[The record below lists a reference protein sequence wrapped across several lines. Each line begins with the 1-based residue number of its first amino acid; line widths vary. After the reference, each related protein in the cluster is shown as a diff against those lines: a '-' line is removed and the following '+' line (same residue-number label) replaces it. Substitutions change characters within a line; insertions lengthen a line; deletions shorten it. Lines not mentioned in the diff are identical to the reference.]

1 MKLFCDSEKYK
12 IYNGSM
18 LDMLEVIEQNS
29 IDSIVCDPPYE
40 LGFMGEKWDSS
51 GIAFQPKTWEKCL
64 KVLKPGGYLLAF
76 GGSRTFHR
84 IAVAIEDAGFE
95 IRDTIMWLYGS
106 GFPKSMNI
114 GLAID
119 KKNGVESKVVGIGK
133 SGEAKTHIRT
143 MKTLTQKGKEVFGG
157 EYEIKKATNEWQG
170 WGTALKPAYEPII
183 VARKPFKTTVAENIM
198 KYGVGGINIDEC
210 RIGETGGV
218 KKINIEPNSGS
229 KNSGFG
235 CNGQLEE
242 LNDGRFPA
250 NVIHDG
256 SEEVIS
262 GFPDTNP
269 AKSHD
274 GDGLPLDTR
283 NMGWGFKR
291 MPSTIEDVG
300 GSASRYFYTA
310 KASKKD
316 RDEGLEALPEGLL
329 RRMRPD
335 KDDNNPTGLNKEG
348 RFAPVVRKN
357 IHPTVKPTELMQY
370 LVRLVSPKGA
380 TILDPF
386 MGSGSTGKAVMFE
399 NRERDANYK
408 FIGIDLEK
416 EYCEIAE
423 ARIDYALNKYKYDYQ
438 QELKNAE
445 EQGQISFDLFGDV
458 NAN

>member
-18 LDMLEVIEQNS
+18 LDMLEIIEPNS

-40 LGFMGEKWDSS
+40 LNFMGKGWDRT
-51 GIAFQPKTWEKCL
+51 GIAFQPETWRKCYE
-64 KVLKPGGYLLAF
+64 VLKPGGYLLAF

-106 GFPKSMNI
+106 GFPKSLDI
-114 GLAID
+114 SKAID
-119 KKNGVESKVVGIGK
+119 KKLGARRKVVGKKEKQK
-133 SGEAKTHIRT
+133 SRWNMDSETRFKLVDRDITLPSSGLAK
-143 MKTLTQKGKEVFGG
+143 KYAG
-157 EYEIKKATNEWQG
+157 Y
-170 WGTALKPAYEPII
+170 GTSLKPAYEPII
-183 VARKPFKTTVAENIM
+183 VARKPFKSSVAENIM
-198 KYGVGGINIDEC
+198 KYGVGGLNIDEC
-210 RIGETGGV
+210 RVDYNGEVPNVGGRANCTRGDGYGF
-218 KKINIEPNSGS
+218 KALKENIQVN
-229 KNSGFG
+229 N
-235 CNGQLEE
+235 Q
-242 LNDGRFPA
+242 GRFPA

-262 GFPDTNP
+262 GFPETNP
-269 AKSHD
+269 TKSHD

-291 MPSTIEDVG
+291 MPSTIEDNG

-316 RDEGLEALPEGLL
+316 RDEGLDMFEEKMTTDGCI
-329 RRMRPD
+329 RS
-335 KDDNNPTGLNKEG
+335 NKETAREFG
-348 RFAPVVRKN
+348 ANTALRKN

-386 MGSGSTGKAVMFE
+386 MGSGSTGKACMFE

-423 ARIDYALNKYKYDYQ
+423 ARIDYALNKYEYDYQ
-438 QELKNAE
+438 QELKKAE
-445 EQGQISFDLFGDV
+445 EQGQISFDFFGDV